1 MDGRKKSEHM
11 MDRIRDL
18 ALGEIHPQDEL
29 ALLAHVAECEACRD
43 AYNQAGALRSF
54 VDRGMEKL
62 VGGLRESEPS
72 PQFAARL
79 RARLAAEPAPGRW
92 NLNALQMW
100 ESATRRPL
108 YYVAGTAAVALL
120 IAFAM
125 SSWTRRERST
135 SPTPIEA
142 LTAQIPPAVT
152 PSSTAPPA
160 TAASATASS
169 NSETGEP
176 PPAADSQLP
185 RAANPEH
192 APPTLASSAPEA
204 HVAASRGPESH
215 TRESHGPALLTTASR
230 PAPHEPEVLVPKDEL
245 RAVAQL
251 YAATQSGRVDAEQ
264 LYVAQQKTREPVEV
278 KPIEITPLE
287 SPAADSEEHSAKG
300 PGLH

>member
-1 MDGRKKSEHM
+1 MDGQKKSEHM

-43 AYNQAGALRSF
+43 AYNQAGALRSL
-54 VDRGMEKL
+54 VDRGVEKL
-62 VGGLRESEPS
+62 AGGLRESEPS

-100 ESATRRPL
+100 ESASRCPL
-108 YYVAGTAAVALL
+108 YYVAGAAAVALL

-125 SSWTRRERST
+125 SSWMHRERSAP
-135 SPTPIEA
+135 SAPIEA
-142 LTAQIPPAVT
+142 LTVQIPPAVT
-152 PSSTAPPA
+152 PSSTA
-160 TAASATASS
+160 TSNLGIGASR
-169 NSETGEP
+169 
-176 PPAADSQLP
+176 AADSQLP
-185 RAANPEH
+185 RTANPQRQGTN
-192 APPTLASSAPEA
+192 PPARAPEA
-204 HVAASRGPESH
+204 HVTASRAPESH
-215 TRESHGPALLTTASR
+215 ETGSR
-230 PAPHEPEVLVPKDEL
+230 PASREPEVLVPKDEL

-251 YAATQSGRVDAEQ
+251 YQATQSGLVDAEQ

-287 SPAADSEEHSAKG
+287 SAADSVPNSAKG
-300 PGLH
+300 PGLP

>member
-1 MDGRKKSEHM
+1 MDGQKKSEHM

-18 ALGEIHPQDEL
+18 ALGEIHPRDEL
-29 ALLAHVAECEACRD
+29 ALLAHVAQCEACRD
-43 AYNQAGALRSF
+43 AYNEAGALRSF

-79 RARLAAEPAPGRW
+79 RARLAAEPAPSRW
-92 NLNALQMW
+92 NLVVSEMW

-108 YYVAGTAAVALL
+108 CYVAGTAAVALL
-120 IAFAM
+120 IVLAM
-125 SSWTRRERST
+125 NSWMHRERSAP
-135 SPTPIEA
+135 SAPIEA

-152 PSSTAPPA
+152 PPSTAPSNSGND
-160 TAASATASS
+160 AAS
-169 NSETGEP
+169 P
-176 PPAADSQLP
+176 QLP
-185 RAANPEH
+185 RAANPQRQGTKL
-192 APPTLASSAPEA
+192 APRAIEP
-204 HVAASRGPESH
+204 HV
-215 TRESHGPALLTTASR
+215 TASR
-230 PAPHEPEVLVPKDEL
+230 ASEFHETVSRPASREPEVLVPKDEL

-287 SPAADSEEHSAKG
+287 SAADSVPNSAKG
-300 PGLH
+300 PGLP

>member
-1 MDGRKKSEHM
+1 MDGQKTSEHM

-18 ALGEIHPQDEL
+18 ALGEIHPRDEL

-43 AYNQAGALRSF
+43 AYNQAGALRSL
-54 VDRGMEKL
+54 VDRGVEKL
-62 VGGLRESEPS
+62 AAGLRESEPS

-79 RARLAAEPAPGRW
+79 RARLAAEPAPSRW
-92 NLNALQMW
+92 NLNALPIW

-108 YYVAGTAAVALL
+108 YYVAGAAAVALL
-120 IAFAM
+120 AIFAM
-125 SSWTRRERST
+125 NGLTHRERSA
-135 SPTPIEA
+135 PIEA
-142 LTAQIPPAVT
+142 LTAQIPAAAT
-152 PSSTAPPA
+152 PPA
-160 TAASATASS
+160 TGSS

-176 PPAADSQLP
+176 PRAADSQLP
-185 RAANPEH
+185 RAANSEH
-192 APPTLASSAPEA
+192 APATLASSAPEA
-204 HVAASRGPESH
+204 HVAAPRGPESH
-215 TRESHGPALLTTASR
+215 PRESHAPAFLTTASR

-251 YAATQSGRVDAEQ
+251 YEATQSGRVDAEQ

-300 PGLH
+300 PGLP

>member
-1 MDGRKKSEHM
+1 MDGQKKSEHM

-43 AYNQAGALRSF
+43 AYNEAGALRSF

-79 RARLAAEPAPGRW
+79 RARLAAEPAPSRW
-92 NLNALQMW
+92 NLVVSEMW

-135 SPTPIEA
+135 SPAPIEA

-152 PSSTAPPA
+152 PPSTAPSNSGNDA
-160 TAASATASS
+160 QRAAS
-169 NSETGEP
+169 P
-176 PPAADSQLP
+176 QLP

-192 APPTLASSAPEA
+192 APTTLASRPPEA
-204 HVAASRGPESH
+204 HVTASPAPESH
-215 TRESHGPALLTTASR
+215 ETGSR
-230 PAPHEPEVLVPKDEL
+230 PASREPEVLVPKDQM

-251 YAATQSGRVDAEQ
+251 YQAAQSGRVDAEQ

-287 SPAADSEEHSAKG
+287 SAADSVPNSAKG
-300 PGLH
+300 PGLP

>member
-1 MDGRKKSEHM
+1 MDDRKKSEHM

-43 AYNQAGALRSF
+43 AYNQAGTLRSL
-54 VDRGMEKL
+54 VDRGVEKL

-79 RARLAAEPAPGRW
+79 RARLATEPAPSRW

-120 IAFAM
+120 AIFAM
-125 SSWTRRERST
+125 NSFTRRERST
-135 SPTPIEA
+135 PSAPIA
-142 LTAQIPPAVT
+142 PLTAQIPASST
-152 PSSTAPPA
+152 PPSTAPSNLGI
-160 TAASATASS
+160 SAPST
-169 NSETGEP
+169 
-176 PPAADSQLP
+176 ADSQLP

-192 APPTLASSAPEA
+192 APATLASSAPEA
-204 HVAASRGPESH
+204 HVAAPRGPESH
-215 TRESHGPALLTTASR
+215 ETGSR
-230 PAPHEPEVLVPKDEL
+230 PASREPEVLVPKDEL

-251 YAATQSGRVDAEQ
+251 YQATQSGRVDAEQ

-287 SPAADSEEHSAKG
+287 SAADSVPNSAKG
-300 PGLH
+300 PGLP

>member
-1 MDGRKKSEHM
+1 MDGQKKSEHM

-43 AYNQAGALRSF
+43 AYNEAGALRSF

-79 RARLAAEPAPGRW
+79 RARLAAEPAPSRW
-92 NLNALQMW
+92 NLVVSEMW

-108 YYVAGTAAVALL
+108 CYVAGTAAVALL
-120 IAFAM
+120 IVLAM
-125 SSWTRRERST
+125 NSWMHRERSAP
-135 SPTPIEA
+135 SAPIEA

-152 PSSTAPPA
+152 PPSTAPSNSGNDA
-160 TAASATASS
+160 QRAAS
-169 NSETGEP
+169 P
-176 PPAADSQLP
+176 QLP
-185 RAANPEH
+185 RTKL
-192 APPTLASSAPEA
+192 APRAPEA
-204 HVAASRGPESH
+204 HV
-215 TRESHGPALLTTASR
+215 TASR
-230 PAPHEPEVLVPKDEL
+230 ASEFHETVSRPASREPEVLVPKDEL

-251 YAATQSGRVDAEQ
+251 YQATQSGRVDAEQ

-287 SPAADSEEHSAKG
+287 SAADSVPNSAKG
-300 PGLH
+300 PGLP